1 MTMKKDDPRYGR
13 WIALT
18 AEEIIQHGT
27 CKENA
32 EYIALCQ
39 MVLDDYPTG
48 CFIPIK
54 DPNEDVQYDA
64 HHEDRGR

>member
-1 MTMKKDDPRYGR
+1 MKPDDPRYGR
-13 WIALT
+13 WLALT
-18 AEEIIQHGT
+18 ADEIIKNGT
-27 CKENA
+27 WKVDA

-39 MVLDDYPTG
+39 MTTERFPVG
-48 CFIPIK
+48 CFVPIK